1 MSALFLLESKQK
13 CQEEQCQAKFQ
24 SKAENQQLNERVFP
38 RIYRTRT

>member
-13 CQEEQCQAKFQ
+13 CQAKFQ
-24 SKAENQQLNERVFP
+24 SKAESQQLNERVFP